1 MDLILNLTRT
11 ISKKFILGEDAYAN
25 AELIKLSQLLI
36 ENSELHNNTV
46 IEPLLDKIIQAQ
58 RRKNYVYIADL
69 LEYELIPILRKTQR

>member
-58 RRKNYVYIADL
+58 RPKNYVYIADL
-69 LEYELIPILRKTQR
+69 LEYELIPILRKTKR